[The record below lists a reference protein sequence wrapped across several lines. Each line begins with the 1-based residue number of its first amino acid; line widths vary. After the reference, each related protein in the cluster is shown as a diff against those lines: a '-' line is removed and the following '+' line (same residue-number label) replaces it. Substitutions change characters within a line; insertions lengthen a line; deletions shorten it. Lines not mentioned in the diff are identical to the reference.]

1 MSDAWESIE
10 SFKEKL
16 NQTTA
21 LYQSL
26 DRKARSPEASEQD
39 VELSNYIDLLI
50 QCVEALGEA
59 VEELVTEFEGL
70 KGTTV

>member
-16 NQTTA
+16 NQTRA

-26 DRKARSPEASEQD
+26 DRKASSPEASEQD